1 MTKILR
7 LFLRSNKRT
16 GWKADRLELIVAKKK
31 LSRDQKRKQ
40 KKQRRVKPQQPA
52 DPGKR
57 LIRRVRQHGF
67 EQKVVRNPPGQVKMS
82 EVLREFVAPYWH
94 IPDSEEAMRKLITT
108 ALVAWNAAL
117 LPEAERAEN
126 LQEIATALPE
136 ETHEDFYAIV
146 AEMIERKDKHFAQYD
161 RTIVD
166 YELVDRGDDYHVS
179 VMSFVPGEEK

>member
-1 MTKILR
+1 M
-7 LFLRSNKRT
+7 
-16 GWKADRLELIVAKKK
+16 AKKK

-40 KKQRRVKPQQPA
+40 RKQRRVKRQQPA

-94 IPDSEEAMRKLITT
+94 VPDNEEAMRKLITT
-108 ALVAWNAAL
+108 ALVAWNTAL
-117 LPEAERAEN
+117 LPEAERAGY
-126 LQEIATALPE
+126 LADMVKALPE
-136 ETHEDFYAIV
+136 ETHADFYAIV
-146 AEMIERKDKHFAQYD
+146 GEMIERKDKHFAQYD

-166 YELVDRGDDYHVS
+166 YELVDRGDDYYIS
-179 VMSFVPGEEK
+179 VMSFVPGEER